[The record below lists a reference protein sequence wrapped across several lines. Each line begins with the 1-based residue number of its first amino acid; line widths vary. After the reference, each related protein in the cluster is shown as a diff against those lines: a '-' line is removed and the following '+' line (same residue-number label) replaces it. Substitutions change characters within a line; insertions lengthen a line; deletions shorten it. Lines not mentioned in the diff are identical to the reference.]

1 MNKLKLGVIFGGMS
15 TEHDVSITSGTSVI
29 KNLDKEKYEIYPIYI
44 DKEGEWYEYTKDI
57 NEIEVLAV
65 GEKIKE
71 KILIQNPIE
80 YLVECDI
87 IFPVLHG
94 LYGEDGTIQ
103 GMLELLKKPYVGC
116 KVLASSIC
124 MDKVYAKLVFDKAE
138 IEQAKYI
145 YVKKENDRYIYVD
158 SKFNE
163 YIYDLDEI
171 AQVVKEK
178 LNYPVFVKPSNSG
191 SSVGIKKAHDEIEL
205 VKAVEYAS
213 NFDKKILIEE
223 NINGREVE
231 CAVLGTEEVKASCV
245 GEILPAE
252 EFYTFDAKYKNAESR
267 VVIPADIPEEL
278 SRKIR
283 SSAVKAFKAVDG
295 SGLSRVDFFIENG
308 TNRVIINEINTMPG
322 FTQISMYPKLW
333 NEMGL
338 NYTKL
343 LDELIKLAIK

>member
-44 DKEGEWYEYTKDI
+44 DKKGKWYEYTKDI
-57 NEIEVLAV
+57 NEIDVLEV
-65 GEKIKE
+65 GEEVKE
-71 KILIQNPIE
+71 KTLIQNPIE
-80 YLVECDI
+80 YLEECDVV
-87 IFPVLHG
+87 FPVLHG

-116 KVLASSIC
+116 KVLASSVC
-124 MDKVYAKLVFDKAE
+124 MDKVYAKLVFDRAE

-145 YVKKENDRYIYVD
+145 YVKKENDKYIYVD
-158 SKFNE
+158 NNFDE
-163 YIYDLDEI
+163 YTYNLEKI
-171 AQVVKEK
+171 AQVVNEK
-178 LNYPVFVKPSNSG
+178 LGYPVFVKPSNSG
-191 SSVGIKKAHDEIEL
+191 SSVGIKKAHNEAELIE
-205 VKAVEYAS
+205 AVEYAS
-213 NFDKKILIEE
+213 NFDRKILIEE

-231 CAVLGTEEVKASCV
+231 CAVLETEDVKASCI

-267 VVIPADIPEEL
+267 VVIPAEISEEL
-278 SRKIR
+278 SNKVR
-283 SSAVKAFKAVDG
+283 STAIKAFKAVDG
-295 SGLSRVDFFIENG
+295 SGLSRVDFFIEKG
-308 TNRVIINEINTMPG
+308 TDRVIINEINTMPG

-343 LDELIKLAIK
+343 LDELIKLAVK